1 MNKKNTELAGKS
13 IPAIRVVKRHG
24 ENRGVSL
31 SARRAWIEIEGMRIT
46 VGAKVDIT
54 GQKFGM
60 LTAIEPT
67 DQRKNKKIVWRC
79 LCDCGREVFATAK
92 DLRSGNTQTC
102 GKHGREDLTGQ
113 RFGRLTALYLL
124 EEMRGR
130 NACWHCRCD
139 CGNEIDVP
147 TRYLKSGNT
156 RSCGCLNRES
166 RPTPSDTIE
175 GTRTSS
181 LGDKPPVTNTS
192 GVRGV
197 SWSKRDKK
205 WEAYI
210 KFKGTFHHLGHYRN
224 IDDAAKARKRA
235 EEKYF
240 QPFLDELEK
249 TDENP

>member
-1 MNKKNTELAGKS
+1 M
-13 IPAIRVVKRHG
+13 
-24 ENRGVSL
+24 
-31 SARRAWIEIEGMRIT
+31 
-46 VGAKVDIT
+46 D
-54 GQKFGM
+54 
-60 LTAIEPT
+60 
-67 DQRKNKKIVWRC
+67 
-79 LCDCGREVFATAK
+79 
-92 DLRSGNTQTC
+92 
-102 GKHGREDLTGQ
+102 
-113 RFGRLTALYLL
+113 
-124 EEMRGR
+124 
-130 NACWHCRCD
+130 ACWHCRCD

-197 SWSKRDKK
+197 SWSKRDQT

-210 KFKGTFHHLGHYRN
+210 KFKGTFHHLGHYKN
-224 IDDAAKARKRA
+224 IEDAVKARKRA

-240 QPFLDELEK
+240 QPFLEELENSDKK
-249 TDENP
+249 T

>member
-1 MNKKNTELAGKS
+1 M
-13 IPAIRVVKRHG
+13 
-24 ENRGVSL
+24 
-31 SARRAWIEIEGMRIT
+31 
-46 VGAKVDIT
+46 GAKVDIT

-67 DQRKNKKIVWRC
+67 DQRKDKKIVWQCR
-79 LCDCGREVFATAK
+79 CDCGREVFVTAK
-92 DLRSGNTQTC
+92 ELRAGKTQTC

-124 EEMRGR
+124 EEIRGR

-147 TRYLKSGNT
+147 TRYLK
-156 RSCGCLNRES
+156 
-166 RPTPSDTIE
+166 I
-175 GTRTSS
+175 
-181 LGDKPPVTNTS
+181 GDKPPVTNTS

-197 SWSKRDKK
+197 SWSKRDQK

-210 KFKGTFHHLGHYRN
+210 KFKGTLHHLGHYKN
-224 IDDAAKARKRA
+224 IEDAVKARKRA

-240 QPFLDELEK
+240 QPFLEELENSDKK
-249 TDENP
+249 T